1 MHLLEAISFIFNT
14 ISVCAIFFVLTCS
27 IFPLF
32 SISSWLWSPTYV
44 SSLPVCWVHFPVFFF
59 SFFLNWL
66 CMSAAIENFIECEM
80 VFLINLILFLL
91 QLRFFFVFS
100 LTQLWLL
107 VLHIFFAVCN
117 FFPQCIRLKIYNIC
131 CCCRRGYLYFSR
143 GRLEVSDVDVFVT
156 CNKCFDLALCT
167 FLGDGVF
174 RWK

>member
-59 SFFLNWL
+59 FVLSKLVVHVSCHWKFYRVWNGFPDKLDFV
-66 CMSAAIENFIECEM
+66 SSSIT
-80 VFLINLILFLL
+80 
-91 QLRFFFVFS
+91 FFFV
-100 LTQLWLL
+100 LTQLLLL